1 MKKSFLLFICLWMAF
16 GASIYGQVKKID
28 TTMKLGNIG
37 FKLVCSNKNEDKNFV
52 TVSPIGFGSGARD
65 VSFEV
70 KGRIRKAEVDDL
82 NNDFYPDMVMYVYTN
97 DPNDKGTVVG
107 ISSIKNETLA
117 GIGFPDI
124 VDDPK
129 LRTGYKGF
137 DTFMLMEGTLMRRF
151 PVYTADSIGAQKTGM
166 YRQIQ
171 YKVALGDRGMLT
183 FKPIRSY
190 EFAKQ

>member
-1 MKKSFLLFICLWMAF
+1 MKKKLFLFTCLGVFI
-16 GASIYGQVKKID
+16 SIYSNAQARKID
-28 TTMKLGNIG
+28 TIMKLGNVG
-37 FKLVCSNKNEDKNFV
+37 FKLVCNNKNDEKNYV
-52 TVSPIGFGSGARD
+52 TVSPIGFSSGARD

-82 NNDFYPDMVMYVYTN
+82 NNDLYPDLVIYIYLNGT
-97 DPNDKGTVVG
+97 DEKGTVVG
-107 ISSIKNETLA
+107 VSSVKNESFA

-137 DTFMLMEGTLMRRF
+137 DSFTLMEGTLMRRF
-151 PVYTADSIGAQKTGM
+151 PIYTADSVGAQRTGM

-171 YKVALGDRGMLT
+171 YRVSVGERGLLT
-183 FKPIRSY
+183 FKPVRSY

>member
-1 MKKSFLLFICLWMAF
+1 MKKSFLLFVCLLIAF
-16 GASIYGQVKKID
+16 GTSIYGQVKKID

>member
-1 MKKSFLLFICLWMAF
+1 MKKHLFLFTCLGVF
-16 GASIYGQVKKID
+16 FSILSNAQARKID
-28 TTMKLGNIG
+28 TIMKLGNVG
-37 FKLVCSNKNEDKNFV
+37 FKLVCNNKNDDKNYV
-52 TVSPIGFGSGARD
+52 TVSPIGFSGGARD

-82 NNDFYPDMVMYVYTN
+82 NNDLYPDMVIYVYLNGT
-97 DPNDKGTVVG
+97 DDKGTVVG
-107 ISSIKNETLA
+107 VSSVKNESFA
-117 GIGFPDI
+117 GIVFPDI

-151 PVYTADSIGAQKTGM
+151 PVFTTDSVGAQRTGM
-166 YRQIQ
+166 FRQIQ
-171 YKVALGDRGMLT
+171 YRVFPGERGLLT
-183 FKPIRSY
+183 FKPVRSY

>member
-1 MKKSFLLFICLWMAF
+1 MKTLFLLLLSFMMASVNTLYSQ
-16 GASIYGQVKKID
+16 ARKID
-28 TTMKLGNIG
+28 TIMKLGNIG
-37 FKLVCSNKNEDKNFV
+37 FKLVTNNKNEDKNYV
-52 TVSPIGFGSGARD
+52 TISPIGFGSGARD

-82 NNDFYPDMVMYVYTN
+82 NNDFYPDMVIYVYTN

-107 ISSIKNETLA
+107 ISSIKNESLT

-129 LRTGYKGF
+129 LRVGYKGF

-151 PVYTADSIGAQKTGM
+151 PVYTADSVGAQRTGM

-171 YKVALGDRGMLT
+171 YKVMPGERGMLS
-183 FKPIRSY
+183 FKPVRSY

>member
-1 MKKSFLLFICLWMAF
+1 MKKKLFLFTCLGIF
-16 GASIYGQVKKID
+16 LSIYSNAQARKID
-28 TTMKLGNIG
+28 TIMKLGNVG
-37 FKLVCSNKNEDKNFV
+37 FKLVCNNKNDEKNYV
-52 TVSPIGFGSGARD
+52 TVSPIGFSSGARD

-82 NNDFYPDMVMYVYTN
+82 NNDLYPDLVIYIYLNGT
-97 DPNDKGTVVG
+97 DEKGTVVG
-107 ISSIKNETLA
+107 VSSVKNESFA

-137 DTFMLMEGTLMRRF
+137 DSFTLMEGTLMRRF
-151 PVYTADSIGAQKTGM
+151 PIYTADSVGAQRTGM

-171 YKVALGDRGMLT
+171 YRVSVGERGLLT
-183 FKPIRSY
+183 FKPVRSY

>member
-1 MKKSFLLFICLWMAF
+1 MKTLFLLLFSIMMASVTTVYSQ
-16 GASIYGQVKKID
+16 ARKID
-28 TTMKLGNIG
+28 TIMKLGNIG
-37 FKLVCSNKNEDKNFV
+37 FKLVTNNKNEDKNYV
-52 TVSPIGFGSGARD
+52 TISPIGFGSGARD

-82 NNDFYPDMVMYVYTN
+82 NNDFYPDMVIYVYTN

-107 ISSIKNETLA
+107 ISSIKNESLT

-129 LRTGYKGF
+129 LRVGYKGF

-151 PVYTADSIGAQKTGM
+151 PVYTADSVGAQRTGM

-171 YKVALGDRGMLT
+171 YKVMPGERGMLN
-183 FKPIRSY
+183 FKPVRSY

>member
-1 MKKSFLLFICLWMAF
+1 MKIPFLLFACIMMAF
-16 GASIYGQVKKID
+16 ATGVYSQARKID

-37 FKLVCSNKNEDKNFV
+37 FKLVCNNKNEDKNYV

-82 NNDFYPDMVMYVYTN
+82 NNDFYPDMVIYIYSS
-97 DPNDKGTVVG
+97 DPNEKGTVIG
-107 ISSIKNETLA
+107 ISSIKNESLA

-151 PVYTADSIGAQKTGM
+151 PVYTADSVGAQRTGM

-171 YKVALGDRGMLT
+171 YKVAPGDRGMLS
-183 FKPIRSY
+183 FKPVRSY

>member
-1 MKKSFLLFICLWMAF
+1 MKKKLFLFTCLGVFI
-16 GASIYGQVKKID
+16 SIYSNAQARKID
-28 TTMKLGNIG
+28 TIMKLGNVG
-37 FKLVCSNKNEDKNFV
+37 FKLVCNNKNDEKNYV
-52 TVSPIGFGSGARD
+52 TVSPIGFSSGARD

-82 NNDFYPDMVMYVYTN
+82 NNDLYPDLVIYIYLNGT
-97 DPNDKGTVVG
+97 DEKGTVVG
-107 ISSIKNETLA
+107 VSSVKNESFA

-137 DTFMLMEGTLMRRF
+137 DSFTLMEGTLMRRF
-151 PVYTADSIGAQKTGM
+151 PIYTADSVGAQRTGM

-171 YKVALGDRGMLT
+171 YRVSVGERGLLA
-183 FKPIRSY
+183 FKPVRSY

>member
-1 MKKSFLLFICLWMAF
+1 MKTRLLFTFLIMAVTNF
-16 GASIYGQVKKID
+16 GLKAQIRKID
-28 TTMKLGNIG
+28 TIMKLGSVG
-37 FKLVCSNKNEDKNFV
+37 FKLVCSNKNEDKNYV
-52 TVSPIGFGSGARD
+52 TVTPVGFSNGARD

-82 NNDFYPDMVMYVYTN
+82 NNDLFPDMVIYVYVNGT
-97 DPNDKGTVVG
+97 DEKGTVIGV
-107 ISSIKNETLA
+107 SSVKNETLA
-117 GIGFPDI
+117 GIAFPDI

-151 PVYTADSIGAQKTGM
+151 PVYTADSVGAQRTGM
-166 YRQIQ
+166 FRQIQ
-171 YKVALGDRGMLT
+171 YRASPGERGMLT
-183 FKPIRSY
+183 FKPVRSY

>member
-1 MKKSFLLFICLWMAF
+1 MKTRLLFSFLILVFANVELKAQIR
-16 GASIYGQVKKID
+16 KID
-28 TTMKLGNIG
+28 TIMKLGNVG
-37 FKLVCSNKNEDKNFV
+37 FKLVCSNKNEDKNYV
-52 TVSPIGFGSGARD
+52 TISPIGFSNGARD

-82 NNDFYPDMVMYVYTN
+82 NNDFFPDMVIYVYLNGTE
-97 DPNDKGTVVG
+97 DKGTVVG
-107 ISSIKNETLA
+107 VSSVKNESFA
-117 GIGFPDI
+117 AIAFPDI

-151 PVYTADSIGAQKTGM
+151 PVFTADSVGAQRTGM
-166 YRQIQ
+166 FRQIQ
-171 YKVALGDRGMLT
+171 YRVSPGERGLLT
-183 FKPIRSY
+183 FKPVRSY

>member
-1 MKKSFLLFICLWMAF
+1 MKKMSFVLVMVFLALTNLNA
-16 GASIYGQVKKID
+16 QHRKID
-28 TTMKLGNIG
+28 TIMKLGNVG
-37 FKLVCSNKNEDKNFV
+37 FKLVCNNKNDDKNYV
-52 TVSPIGFGSGARD
+52 TVSPIGFSSGARD

-82 NNDFYPDMVMYVYTN
+82 NGDLFPDMVIYVYLN
-97 DPNDKGTVVG
+97 GNEEKGTVFGV
-107 ISSIKNETLA
+107 SSVKNETFA

-124 VDDPK
+124 LDDPK

-151 PVYTADSIGAQKTGM
+151 PVFTADSVGAERTGM

-171 YKVALGDRGMLT
+171 YRVVTGDRGMLT
-183 FKPIRSY
+183 FKPVRSY

>member
-16 GASIYGQVKKID
+16 VTSIYGQVRKID

>member
-1 MKKSFLLFICLWMAF
+1 MKKKLFLFTCLGVFIN
-16 GASIYGQVKKID
+16 IYSNAQARKID
-28 TTMKLGNIG
+28 TIMKLGNVG
-37 FKLVCSNKNEDKNFV
+37 FKLVCNNKNDEKNYV
-52 TVSPIGFGSGARD
+52 TVSPIGFSSGARD

-82 NNDFYPDMVMYVYTN
+82 NNDLYPDLVIYIYLNGT
-97 DPNDKGTVVG
+97 DEKGTVVG
-107 ISSIKNETLA
+107 VSSVKNESFA

-137 DTFMLMEGTLMRRF
+137 DSFTLMEGTLMRRF
-151 PVYTADSIGAQKTGM
+151 PIYTADSVGAQRTGM

-171 YKVALGDRGMLT
+171 YRVSVGERGLLT
-183 FKPIRSY
+183 FKPVRSY

>member
-1 MKKSFLLFICLWMAF
+1 MKKKLFLFTCLGIF
-16 GASIYGQVKKID
+16 LSIYSNAQARKID
-28 TTMKLGNIG
+28 TIMKLGNVG
-37 FKLVCSNKNEDKNFV
+37 FKLVCNNKNDDKNYV
-52 TVSPIGFGSGARD
+52 TVSPIGFSSGARD

-82 NNDFYPDMVMYVYTN
+82 NNDLYPDLVIYIYLNGT
-97 DPNDKGTVVG
+97 DEKGTVVG
-107 ISSIKNETLA
+107 VSSVKNESFA

-137 DTFMLMEGTLMRRF
+137 DSFTLMEGTLMRRF
-151 PVYTADSIGAQKTGM
+151 PIYTADSVGAQRTGM

-171 YKVALGDRGMLT
+171 YRVSVGERGLLT
-183 FKPIRSY
+183 FKPVRSY

>member
-16 GASIYGQVKKID
+16 GTSIYGQVKKID

-137 DTFMLMEGTLMRRF
+137 DTFMLMEGSEHAFVVNIPGFAGFAATVFFTEVYKSSKPSISLIPTQLTTL
-151 PVYTADSIGAQKTGM
+151 
-166 YRQIQ
+166 
-171 YKVALGDRGMLT
+171 
-183 FKPIRSY
+183 
-190 EFAKQ
+190 

>member
-1 MKKSFLLFICLWMAF
+1 MKKQLFLFTCLAVF
-16 GASIYGQVKKID
+16 FSIISNAQARKID
-28 TTMKLGNIG
+28 TIMKLGNVG
-37 FKLVCSNKNEDKNFV
+37 FKLVCNNKNDDKNYV
-52 TVSPIGFGSGARD
+52 TVSPIGFSSGARD

-82 NNDFYPDMVMYVYTN
+82 NNDLYPDLVIYVYLNGT
-97 DPNDKGTVVG
+97 DDKGSVVG
-107 ISSIKNETLA
+107 VSSVKNESFA

-151 PVYTADSIGAQKTGM
+151 PVFTADSVGAQRTGM

-171 YKVALGDRGMLT
+171 YRVSTGDRGLLT
-183 FKPIRSY
+183 FKPVRSY

>member
-1 MKKSFLLFICLWMAF
+1 MKTLYLLFVCIMMAV
-16 GASIYGQVKKID
+16 GSNTYGQARKID

-82 NNDFYPDMVMYVYTN
+82 NNDFYPDMVIYVYTS

-151 PVYTADSIGAQKTGM
+151 PVYTADSVGAQRTGM

-171 YKVALGDRGMLT
+171 YKVAPGERGMLT
-183 FKPIRSY
+183 FKPVRSY

>member
-1 MKKSFLLFICLWMAF
+1 MKKSFLPFICLWMAF
-16 GASIYGQVKKID
+16 GTSIYGQVKKID

>member
-1 MKKSFLLFICLWMAF
+1 MKTRLIFSFLILVFANVELKAQIR
-16 GASIYGQVKKID
+16 KID
-28 TTMKLGNIG
+28 TIMKLGNVG
-37 FKLVCSNKNEDKNFV
+37 FKLVCTNKNEDKNYV
-52 TVSPIGFGSGARD
+52 TISPIGFSNGARD

-82 NNDFYPDMVMYVYTN
+82 NNDFFPDMVIYVYLNGTE
-97 DPNDKGTVVG
+97 DKGTVVG
-107 ISSIKNETLA
+107 VSSVKNESFA
-117 GIGFPDI
+117 AIAFPDI

-151 PVYTADSIGAQKTGM
+151 PVFTADSVGAQRTGM
-166 YRQIQ
+166 FRQIQ
-171 YKVALGDRGMLT
+171 YRVSPGERGMLT
-183 FKPIRSY
+183 FKPVRSY

>member
-1 MKKSFLLFICLWMAF
+1 MKKKLFLFTCLGIF
-16 GASIYGQVKKID
+16 LSIYSNAQARKID
-28 TTMKLGNIG
+28 TIMKLGNVG
-37 FKLVCSNKNEDKNFV
+37 FKLVCNNKNDDKNYV
-52 TVSPIGFGSGARD
+52 TVSPIGFSSGARD

-82 NNDFYPDMVMYVYTN
+82 NNDLYPDLVIYIYLNGT
-97 DPNDKGTVVG
+97 DEKGTVVG
-107 ISSIKNETLA
+107 VSSVKNESFA

-151 PVYTADSIGAQKTGM
+151 PIYTADSVGAQRTGM

-171 YKVALGDRGMLT
+171 YRVSIGERGLLT
-183 FKPIRSY
+183 FKPVRSY

>member
-1 MKKSFLLFICLWMAF
+1 MKKQLFLFTCLAVF
-16 GASIYGQVKKID
+16 FSIISNAQARKID
-28 TTMKLGNIG
+28 TIMKLGNVG
-37 FKLVCSNKNEDKNFV
+37 FKLVCNNKNDDKNYV
-52 TVSPIGFGSGARD
+52 TVSPIGFSSGARD

-82 NNDFYPDMVMYVYTN
+82 NNDLYPDLVIYVYLNGT
-97 DPNDKGTVVG
+97 DDKGSVVG
-107 ISSIKNETLA
+107 VSSVKNESFA

-151 PVYTADSIGAQKTGM
+151 PVFTADSVGAQRTGM

-171 YKVALGDRGMLT
+171 YRVSTGERGLLT
-183 FKPIRSY
+183 FKPVRSY

>member
-1 MKKSFLLFICLWMAF
+1 MKKKLFLFTCLGVF
-16 GASIYGQVKKID
+16 LSIYSNAQARKID
-28 TTMKLGNIG
+28 TIMKLGNVG
-37 FKLVCSNKNEDKNFV
+37 FKLVCNNKNDEKNYV
-52 TVSPIGFGSGARD
+52 TVSPIGFSSGARD

-82 NNDFYPDMVMYVYTN
+82 NNDLYPDLVIYIYLNGT
-97 DPNDKGTVVG
+97 DEKGTVVG
-107 ISSIKNETLA
+107 VSSVKNESFA

-137 DTFMLMEGTLMRRF
+137 DSFTLMEGTLMRRF
-151 PVYTADSIGAQKTGM
+151 PIYTADSVGAQRTGM

-171 YKVALGDRGMLT
+171 YRVSVGERGLLT
-183 FKPIRSY
+183 FKPVRSY

>member
-1 MKKSFLLFICLWMAF
+1 MKTKLLLLLSFLL
-16 GASIYGQVKKID
+16 ASFCAVYSQARKID
-28 TTMKLGNIG
+28 TIMKLGNIG
-37 FKLVCSNKNEDKNFV
+37 FKLVTNNKNEDKNYV
-52 TVSPIGFGSGARD
+52 TISPIGFGSGARD

-82 NNDFYPDMVMYVYTN
+82 NNDFYPDMVIYIYTN

-107 ISSIKNETLA
+107 ISSIKNESLT

-129 LRTGYKGF
+129 LRVGYKGF

-151 PVYTADSIGAQKTGM
+151 PVYTADSLGAQRTGM

-171 YKVALGDRGMLT
+171 YKVVPGERGMLN
-183 FKPIRSY
+183 FKAVRSY

>member
-1 MKKSFLLFICLWMAF
+1 
-16 GASIYGQVKKID
+16 
-28 TTMKLGNIG
+28 MKLGNIG
-37 FKLVCSNKNEDKNFV
+37 FKLVTNNKNEDKNYV
-52 TVSPIGFGSGARD
+52 TISPIGFGSGARD

-82 NNDFYPDMVMYVYTN
+82 NNDFYPDMVIYVYTN

-107 ISSIKNETLA
+107 ISSIKNESLT

-129 LRTGYKGF
+129 LRVGYKG
-137 DTFMLMEGTLMRRF
+137 F
-151 PVYTADSIGAQKTGM
+151 PVYTADSVGAQRTGM

-171 YKVALGDRGMLT
+171 YKVMPGERGMLS
-183 FKPIRSY
+183 FKPVRSY

>member
-1 MKKSFLLFICLWMAF
+1 MKKLSFGLLMIFLALTQLN
-16 GASIYGQVKKID
+16 AQHRKID
-28 TTMKLGNIG
+28 TIMKLGNVG
-37 FKLVCSNKNEDKNFV
+37 FKLVCNNKNDDKNYV
-52 TVSPIGFGSGARD
+52 TVSPIGFSSGARD

-82 NNDFYPDMVMYVYTN
+82 NGDLFPDLVIYVYLNGN
-97 DPNDKGTVVG
+97 DEKGTVVG
-107 ISSIKNETLA
+107 VSSVKNESFA
-117 GIGFPDI
+117 AIVFPDI

-151 PVYTADSIGAQKTGM
+151 PVFTADTVGAVRTGM

-171 YKVALGDRGMLT
+171 YKVFPGERGMQT
-183 FKPIRSY
+183 FKPVRSY

>member
-1 MKKSFLLFICLWMAF
+1 MKKQLFLFTCLGVF
-16 GASIYGQVKKID
+16 FSIFSNAQARKID
-28 TTMKLGNIG
+28 TIMKLGNVG
-37 FKLVCSNKNEDKNFV
+37 FKLVCNNKNDEKNYV
-52 TVSPIGFGSGARD
+52 TVSPIGFSNGARD

-82 NNDFYPDMVMYVYTN
+82 NNDLYPDLVIYIYLNGT
-97 DPNDKGTVVG
+97 DDKGTVVG
-107 ISSIKNETLA
+107 VSSVKNESFA

-151 PVYTADSIGAQKTGM
+151 PVFTADSVGAQRTGM

-171 YKVALGDRGMLT
+171 YRVSTGERGLLT
-183 FKPIRSY
+183 FKPVRSY

>member
-1 MKKSFLLFICLWMAF
+1 MKTLFLLLLSFMMAS
-16 GASIYGQVKKID
+16 ATTLYSQARKID
-28 TTMKLGNIG
+28 TIMKLGNIG
-37 FKLVCSNKNEDKNFV
+37 FKLVTNNKNEDKNYV
-52 TVSPIGFGSGARD
+52 TISPIGFGSGARD

-82 NNDFYPDMVMYVYTN
+82 NNDFYPDMVIYVYTN

-107 ISSIKNETLA
+107 ISSIKNESLT

-129 LRTGYKGF
+129 LRVGYKGF

-151 PVYTADSIGAQKTGM
+151 PVYTADSVGAQRTGM

-171 YKVALGDRGMLT
+171 YKVMPGERGMLS
-183 FKPIRSY
+183 FKPVRSY

>member
-1 MKKSFLLFICLWMAF
+1 MKKKLFLFTCLGIF
-16 GASIYGQVKKID
+16 LSIYSNAQARKID
-28 TTMKLGNIG
+28 TIMKLGNVG
-37 FKLVCSNKNEDKNFV
+37 FKLVCNNKNDEKNYV
-52 TVSPIGFGSGARD
+52 TVSPIGFSSGARD

-82 NNDFYPDMVMYVYTN
+82 NNDLYPDLVIYIYLNGT
-97 DPNDKGTVVG
+97 DEKGTVVG
-107 ISSIKNETLA
+107 VFSVKNESFA

-137 DTFMLMEGTLMRRF
+137 DSFTLMEGTLMRRF
-151 PVYTADSIGAQKTGM
+151 PIYTADSVGAQRTGM

-171 YKVALGDRGMLT
+171 YRVSVGERGLLT
-183 FKPIRSY
+183 FKPVRSY

>member
-16 GASIYGQVKKID
+16 GTSIYGQVKKID

-151 PVYTADSIGAQKTGM
+151 PVYTADSIGAQRTGM